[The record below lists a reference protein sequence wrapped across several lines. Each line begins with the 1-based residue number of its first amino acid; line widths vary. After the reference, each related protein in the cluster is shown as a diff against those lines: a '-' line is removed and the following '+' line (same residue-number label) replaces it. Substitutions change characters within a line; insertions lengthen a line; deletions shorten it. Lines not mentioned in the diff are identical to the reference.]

1 MTGDSVQLVNDA
13 APYVVSALSAYGG
26 AVLAKTKEEAANATV
41 GIGRRLTRR
50 IFGTRREGD
59 PVPKVL
65 ADVIQDPSDPDYVG
79 ALRVAMRDALAADRD
94 LADQVRAILA
104 TAGGTAVTASGERS
118 VAVATNSGII
128 ATGDGNTFR

>member
-13 APYVVSALSAYGG
+13 APHVVAALSAYGG

-50 IFGTRREGD
+50 IFGTRHEGD

-79 ALRVAMRDALAADRD
+79 ALRLAMRDALAADRG

-104 TAGGTAVTASGERS
+104 TAGDTAVTASGERS
-118 VAVATNSGII
+118 VAVATNTGII

>member
-1 MTGDSVQLVNDA
+1 MTGDSAQLVNDA

-41 GIGRRLTRR
+41 GTGRRLTRR

-65 ADVIQDPSDPDYVG
+65 ADVIQDPSDPDYLG
-79 ALRVAMRDALAADRD
+79 ALRVAMRDALAADHG
-94 LADQVRAILA
+94 LADQVRAILK
-104 TAGGTAVTASGERS
+104 TAVGTTVTASGERS

-128 ATGDGNTFR
+128 ATGDGNMFR